1 MFMSP
6 TDEKL
11 HTSCPQCA
19 LCQESLQAGK
29 TNVENYEEKGWRD
42 RVRCDTQLALPLGM
56 ALWPSC
62 GGGGGVTRAA
72 GCLGNRAARP
82 AVVPS

>member
-1 MFMSP
+1 M
-6 TDEKL
+6 
-11 HTSCPQCA
+11 
-19 LCQESLQAGK
+19 
-29 TNVENYEEKGWRD
+29 ENYEEKGWRD